1 MSLSLMGV
9 KAFKV
14 IINFLLL
21 SGVKHL
27 SLLTV

>member
-1 MSLSLMGV
+1 MSWSLMGV

-14 IINFLLL
+14 IIKFLLQ

-27 SLLTV
+27 SLMTV

>member
-14 IINFLLL
+14 IIKFLLL